1 MPVKEGCQ
9 NSSAQKSAIGLV
21 HRVLG
26 LDPRMLTH
34 ELNITLVIITT
45 VII

>member
-1 MPVKEGCQ
+1 MAVKEGSQ
-9 NSSAQKSAIGLV
+9 NSSAQESAIGLV

-26 LDPRMLTH
+26 LDPRMFTH
-34 ELNITLVIITT
+34 ELNIALVIITT